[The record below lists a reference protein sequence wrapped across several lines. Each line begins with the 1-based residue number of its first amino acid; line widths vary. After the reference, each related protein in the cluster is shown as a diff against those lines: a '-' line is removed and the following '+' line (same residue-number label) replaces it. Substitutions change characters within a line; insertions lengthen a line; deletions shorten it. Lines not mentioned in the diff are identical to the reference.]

1 MPLLDYRFAFKIVEK
16 RKKIEKKKKV
26 PCSHIQHSSTEG
38 EKKKKRGFA
47 YSGLVRIHLC
57 VFKKNIT
64 RIEAL

>member
-16 RKKIEKKKKV
+16 KKKIEKKKGSLFSY
-26 PCSHIQHSSTEG
+26 PALQHRGG
-38 EKKKKRGFA
+38 EKKKRGFA

-57 VFKKNIT
+57 VFKKNIA

>member
-16 RKKIEKKKKV
+16 KKKIEKKKRFPV
-26 PCSHIQHSSTEG
+26 LISSTPAQRG
-38 EKKKKRGFA
+38 RKKKRGFA

-57 VFKKNIT
+57 VFKKNIA